1 MQGASSNALVER
13 MVGVARLNVPTYE
26 EIEHDQSAMPS
37 AALIVVLAAIAGGIG
52 SIGANGVTGL
62 IGGIIGSLVAW
73 AVFSFVAYFVGTR
86 LLAAATTS
94 SSWQEVLRTLGFAY
108 TPSLLA
114 IFGFIPV
121 IGPLIAL
128 VGAIWFLCTATIS
141 LRQSLDMSTGRAIG
155 VALISIIPALIV
167 SGIILAIFG
176 IGR

>member
-1 MQGASSNALVER
+1 MQGASSGALVER
-13 MVGVARLNVPTYE
+13 MIGVARLNVPTYE

-37 AALIVVLAAIAGGIG
+37 SALIVVLAAIAGGIG
-52 SIGANGVTGL
+52 SIGTNGVTGL
-62 IGGIIGSLVAW
+62 IGGVVSTLLVW
-73 AVFSFVAYFVGTR
+73 AIFSAVAFFVGTR
-86 LLAAATTS
+86 LLASATTS

-121 IGPLIAL
+121 IGPLLAL
-128 VGAIWFLCTATIS
+128 VGGVWFLCTATIA

-155 VALISIIPALIV
+155 VALISIIPALLIA
-167 SGIILAIFG
+167 GLIAYAFG

>member
-86 LLAAATTS
+86 LLASATTS

-121 IGPLIAL
+121 IGPFIAL

-155 VALISIIPALIV
+155 VALISVIPALIV
-167 SGIILAIFG
+167 SGIILGLFG